1 MAKSSADSNFY
12 PSDTAEANDVLSIN
26 VSADVTDLTNGD
38 VILTA
43 EFSSDIVRKEYSLDN
58 SFWKEYP
65 TEGVTVTENMS
76 VYFRGFDQTGNA
88 GSVTEFKVANIDKTA
103 PEAPR
108 AAADITKPTNQIVT
122 VTPQFSSDS
131 VIYEYSQNGSEW
143 QTYSGD
149 GVFFE

>member
-1 MAKSSADSNFY
+1 MAKSSADSNFHL
-12 PSDTAEANDVLSIN
+12 PDTAEVNDVLSIN

-108 AAADITKPTNQIVT
+108 
-122 VTPQFSSDS
+122 
-131 VIYEYSQNGSEW
+131 
-143 QTYSGD
+143 
-149 GVFFE
+149 